1 MLFQPFL
8 NLLSVARRR
17 FYHQQQGNIA
27 VIAAISATVLVMAT
41 GVSVDL
47 ASAYS
52 LKTRLQN
59 AVDASA
65 LAVGAN
71 SPNATSVS
79 NQMQSVADTMMA
91 ANLPNG
97 HGITVTTPSVSISG
111 QSVVISASATMSTSF
126 MAIAN
131 VNSLTVSASGTA
143 LRSVSGLDVVLVLD
157 NTASIS
163 SSNMTA
169 IKSAA
174 RALADTVYGSTK
186 SNNTAVRVS
195 VVPFTGAVNP
205 GSYAHGMV
213 FGSAAGLS
221 GCVVERYSTFSK
233 VTTGYT
239 STATS
244 GGSLVYNL
252 VAADLDTAVTSAANT
267 LQQWN
272 GSAGCPGAIQPLTN
286 TEAGVASTI
295 SAMTNAGGSGT
306 MGAIGVAWAY
316 RVLSPGGPFGNGYC
330 WSTAPTACSNQAPN
344 IHWKKVVVLMTDG
357 IPEMTNAYNGFGNT
371 NGSTTGACST
381 STYAANN
388 NLTTGCKS
396 ADNQL
401 ISASPSLMLADM
413 QESAVCDALRANG
426 VTIYSIYFNDGTALP
441 TSYVPAISYC
451 AGTSIGNGTNSG
463 NYYYAADVATLQAHF
478 TTIGNSL
485 TNLRLSN

>member
-1 MLFQPFL
+1 MKFASFVKATCQLGQVF
-8 NLLSVARRR
+8 ADERR
-17 FYHQQQGNIA
+17 GNIA
-27 VIAAISATVLVMAT
+27 VITAISATVLIMGT

-47 ASAYS
+47 ATAYS
-52 LKTRLQN
+52 VKSRLQN

-79 NQMQSVADTMMA
+79 AQMQLVANNMMA
-91 ANLPNG
+91 ANFPAG
-97 HGITVTTPSVSISG
+97 HGVTVSTPSVSISG
-111 QSVVISASATMSTSF
+111 QSVAVSATATVSTSF
-126 MAIAN
+126 MSIAN

-143 LRSVSGLDVVLVLD
+143 LRSVSGLDIVMVLD

-169 IKSAA
+169 IKNAA
-174 RALADTVYGSTK
+174 QTLADTVYGSTK
-186 SNNTAVRVS
+186 SNNTSVRVS
-195 VVPFTGAVNP
+195 VVPFTGAVNV
-205 GSYAHGMV
+205 GSYAHSMV
-213 FGSAAGLS
+213 YGSASSLS
-221 GCVVERYSTFSK
+221 GCVVERYSTFNP
-233 VTTGYT
+233 VTTSYT
-239 STATS
+239 ASATS
-244 GGSLVYNL
+244 AGTLIYNL
-252 VAADLDTAVTSAANT
+252 VATDLDTQVTSAANT

-272 GSAGCPGAIQPLTN
+272 GSAGCPVAVQPLTN
-286 TEAGVASTI
+286 SEAGVTSAI

-306 MGAIGVAWAY
+306 MGAIGMAWAY
-316 RVLSPGGPFGNGYC
+316 RVLSPSGPFGNGYC
-330 WSTAPTACSNQAPN
+330 WSTAPNACSNRAPN

-371 NGSTTGACST
+371 NGSTSGACST
-381 STYAANN
+381 STYHANN

-396 ADNQL
+396 ATNQL
-401 ISASPSLMLADM
+401 INASPSLRLGDM

-426 VTIYSIYFNDGTALP
+426 VTIFSIYFNDGTTLP

-451 AGTSIGNGTNSG
+451 AGTSVGDGTGSG
-463 NYYYAADVATLQAHF
+463 NYYYAADIATLESHF

>member
-1 MLFQPFL
+1 MTLA
-8 NLLSVARRR
+8 SCGAVASGFWRKFRG
-17 FYHQQQGNIA
+17 QQSGNIA
-27 VIAAISATVLVMAT
+27 VIAAIATSVLVMGT

-52 LKTRLQN
+52 VKSRLQN
-59 AVDASA
+59 AVDAAA
-65 LAVGAN
+65 LAVGAD

-79 NQMQSVADTMMA
+79 TQMQTVANDLVA
-91 ANLPNG
+91 ANFPNG
-97 HGITVTTPSVSISG
+97 HGVSVATPSVGISG
-111 QSVVISASATMSTSF
+111 QSVVVSASATVTTSF

-169 IKSAA
+169 IKAA
-174 RALADTVYGSTK
+174 AQGLSDTLYGHSKT
-186 SNNTAVRVS
+186 NNATVRVS
-195 VVPFTGAVNP
+195 VVPFTGAVNV
-205 GSYAHGMV
+205 GSRAHAMV
-213 FGSAAGLS
+213 YGSASGLT
-221 GCVVERYSTFSK
+221 GCVVERYSTFNP
-233 VTTGYT
+233 VTTAYT
-239 STATS
+239 AGATS
-244 GGSLVYNL
+244 GGTLIYNL

-272 GSAGCPGAIQPLTN
+272 GSAGCPGAVQPLTN
-286 TEAGVASTI
+286 SEAGVSSAI

-306 MGAIGVAWAY
+306 MGAIGMAWAY

-357 IPEMTNAYNGFGNT
+357 IPEMTSAYNGFGNT
-371 NGSTTGACST
+371 DGSTTGACST
-381 STYAANN
+381 SSYHANN
-388 NLTTGCKS
+388 NLTSGCKS
-396 ADNQL
+396 ATNQL
-401 ISASPSLMLADM
+401 LNASPSLRLGDM
-413 QESAVCDALRANG
+413 QEAAVCDALRANG
-426 VTIYSIYFNDGTALP
+426 VTIYAIYFNDGTALP

-451 AGTSIGNGTNSG
+451 AGPSVGNGTNSG
-463 NYYYAADVATLQAHF
+463 DYYYAADIATLQSHF